1 GAEGDAALR
10 GANKIHHLDYFG
22 REIAGFLESLDCKL
36 EILARA
42 EERCESVPERMN
54 RLRRNSRALESND
67 VDPAQR
73 MGAVHDAERRHVA
86 AGTRQTA
93 HHRQP
98 PDASVLMHD
107 AVARD
112 QRAIAELD
120 PAGEQRTAGD
130 DGRAADSAIVRNV
143 RVLHH
148 EVVVAHDGDGAALA
162 AAMDGGIFA
171 EDVSIA
177 DFHRACA
184 TGVSQILRL
193 VADYS
198 ARMKHV
204 VGAEFRDAEN
214 RDVTD

>member
-54 RLRRNSRALESND
+54 RPRRNSRALESND
-67 VDPAQR
+67 IDPAQG

-93 HHRQP
+93 HHREP
-98 PDASVLMHD
+98 SDASVLMHD

-112 QRAIAELD
+112 ERAVAELD
-120 PAGEQRTAGD
+120 PAGEQRAAGD
-130 DGRAADSAIVRNV
+130 DGRVADAAIVSNV
-143 RVLHH
+143 RILHH
-148 EVVVAHDGDGAALA
+148 EVVVAHDGNVAPLA
-162 AAMDGGIFA
+162 AAMHRGMFA

-177 DFHRACA
+177 DFHRTCA
-184 TGVSQILRL
+184 AGVSQILRL
-193 VADYS
+193 VADYR

-204 VGAEFRDAEN
+204 VRPEFG
-214 RDVTD
+214 